1 VLAKLPDGVD
11 PPTLMKIAL
20 DEIPILRIGATSKL
34 PSNEFRT
41 FLNDFVKPK
50 LAQVKGVAQINFIG
64 GDEREIKILLNEEK
78 LRSFNLPISTV
89 ATIIKASNLDF
100 PAGSIRDKD
109 GQFVVRVAGKFS
121 NIDDLRNLVLI
132 RNFNGSDILLSDV
145 ADVVDGT
152 KEFYQQ
158 SRINGIPSVG
168 IQIQKQSDANAVEVA
183 DKSKQTLKE
192 LEKQY
197 ANIGLKFEIAQD
209 GSIFTINA
217 ADAVKEDLAIAVML
231 VALVMLLFLHSFRNS
246 LIVLVAIPSSLIS
259 TFIAIYAFGFTLNLM
274 TLLALSLVVGILVDD
289 SIVVLENIHHHL
301 EKGEEKRVA
310 ALKGRNEIGFAA
322 LSITM
327 VDVAVFLPLAL
338 VTGIVGN
345 ILRQFALVVVVSTL
359 MSLVV
364 SFTITPMLASRFSK
378 IEKMSTKTLLG
389 KFVNWFE
396 RSFKRLTEDYI
407 VLLNWGLR
415 HKKTVFLITSL
426 LMVGSLSLVPLRF
439 IGTEFMTVADRGEFS
454 VIVEF
459 PTSTNIEETNLRSLE
474 IEKKLYEIPEVERV
488 IGSAGISSEGFI
500 GQGTNNLTSIDV
512 TLVPKDKRTR
522 STDEVSEEI
531 RQMFQKLPGVK
542 ARVNPIG
549 IFGSANQNSN
559 SVVCFRS

>member
-1 VLAKLPDGVD
+1 MLKGALIRCWLNCLMELTPL
-11 PPTLMKIAL
+11 TLMKIAL

-231 VALVMLLFLHSFRNS
+231 VALVMLLSCIRS
-246 LIVLVAIPSSLIS
+246 E
-259 TFIAIYAFGFTLNLM
+259 TR
-274 TLLALSLVVGILVDD
+274 LLC
-289 SIVVLENIHHHL
+289 
-301 EKGEEKRVA
+301 
-310 ALKGRNEIGFAA
+310 
-322 LSITM
+322 
-327 VDVAVFLPLAL
+327 
-338 VTGIVGN
+338 
-345 ILRQFALVVVVSTL
+345 
-359 MSLVV
+359 
-364 SFTITPMLASRFSK
+364 
-378 IEKMSTKTLLG
+378 
-389 KFVNWFE
+389 W
-396 RSFKRLTEDYI
+396 
-407 VLLNWGLR
+407 
-415 HKKTVFLITSL
+415 
-426 LMVGSLSLVPLRF
+426 
-439 IGTEFMTVADRGEFS
+439 
-454 VIVEF
+454 
-459 PTSTNIEETNLRSLE
+459 
-474 IEKKLYEIPEVERV
+474 
-488 IGSAGISSEGFI
+488 
-500 GQGTNNLTSIDV
+500 
-512 TLVPKDKRTR
+512 
-522 STDEVSEEI
+522 
-531 RQMFQKLPGVK
+531 
-542 ARVNPIG
+542 
-549 IFGSANQNSN
+549 
-559 SVVCFRS
+559 

>member
-1 VLAKLPDGVD
+1 MTITELSIKRPSLIIVLFTVLILLGLFSFRQLNYELLPKISPPVIVIVTAYPGASPDEVETSVTKILEDAVSGQDQVSTVNATSSENLSIVVVEFEQSANIDFALQDAQRRINQVLAKLPDGVD

-197 ANIGLKFEIAQD
+197 ANIGL
-209 GSIFTINA
+209 
-217 ADAVKEDLAIAVML
+217 
-231 VALVMLLFLHSFRNS
+231 
-246 LIVLVAIPSSLIS
+246 
-259 TFIAIYAFGFTLNLM
+259 
-274 TLLALSLVVGILVDD
+274 
-289 SIVVLENIHHHL
+289 
-301 EKGEEKRVA
+301 
-310 ALKGRNEIGFAA
+310 
-322 LSITM
+322 
-327 VDVAVFLPLAL
+327 
-338 VTGIVGN
+338 
-345 ILRQFALVVVVSTL
+345 
-359 MSLVV
+359 
-364 SFTITPMLASRFSK
+364 
-378 IEKMSTKTLLG
+378 
-389 KFVNWFE
+389 
-396 RSFKRLTEDYI
+396 
-407 VLLNWGLR
+407 
-415 HKKTVFLITSL
+415 
-426 LMVGSLSLVPLRF
+426 
-439 IGTEFMTVADRGEFS
+439 
-454 VIVEF
+454 
-459 PTSTNIEETNLRSLE
+459 
-474 IEKKLYEIPEVERV
+474 
-488 IGSAGISSEGFI
+488 
-500 GQGTNNLTSIDV
+500 
-512 TLVPKDKRTR
+512 
-522 STDEVSEEI
+522 
-531 RQMFQKLPGVK
+531 
-542 ARVNPIG
+542 
-549 IFGSANQNSN
+549 
-559 SVVCFRS
+559 